1 MKRWQKLLFL
11 ILVLILLSQL
21 PFAYRRRRLVRLHET
36 IQQLQTQRN
45 DVPLD
50 PIFVGY
56 KEYKGVLHVH
66 SFLGGHSSGS
76 FQDII
81 DAAKANQLDFVVM
94 TEHTERD
101 INTAAMTLQGVHA
114 SVLFLN
120 GNEVSVKNAGRVLLV
135 PGLETQG
142 AENASLE
149 DLAQQVRAKPGLSI
163 FAYPE
168 NFTGWNTNVY
178 DGVEVYNLYTNAQQ
192 INPVMMF
199 FDGLWCYRSY
209 PDLLFANFYS
219 RPNENLRFWDQTLG
233 RGQRLTAL
241 AGVDAHANI
250 GIGLHDA
257 SGKTLMGLQLD
268 PYERSFGIVRVHAL
282 LSERY
287 GFNFESVL
295 GALRSGNSFIGF
307 DLLADTRGFRFS
319 GSSGGEA
326 AMQGEELKLEG
337 EALLK
342 VTIPLPA
349 RVVLLRN
356 GVVVQQDQGKNQV
369 AFIVKEP
376 GVYRCE
382 VYLPQLPHPVGDQPW
397 IISNPIYVR

>member
-1 MKRWQKLLFL
+1 MKRWQKLLFV

-21 PFAYRRRRLVRLHET
+21 PFAYRRRRLVRLHEA
-36 IQQLQTQRN
+36 IQQLNAQRTN
-45 DVPLD
+45 LSPDL
-50 PIFVGY
+50 F
-56 KEYKGVLHVH
+56 KEYKGVVHVH

-76 FQDII
+76 FQEII
-81 DAAKANQLDFVVM
+81 DAAKTNHLDFVVM

-114 SVLFLN
+114 GVLFLN
-120 GNEVSVKNAGRVLLV
+120 GNEVSFTNVGRLLLV
-135 PGLETQG
+135 PGLESQDQSNSPL
-142 AENASLE
+142 ENLT
-149 DLAQQVRAKPGLSI
+149 LQTRAKNGLSI
-163 FAYPE
+163 VAYPQE
-168 NFTGWNTNVY
+168 FQQWNSNAY

-192 INPVMMF
+192 INSVMML
-199 FDGLWCYRSY
+199 FDGLWCYRGY

-219 RPNENLRFWDQTLG
+219 RPNENLRLWDQTLG
-233 RGQRLTAL
+233 RGQRVTAL

-257 SGKTLMGLQLD
+257 SGKTLIGLHLD
-268 PYERSFGIVRVHAL
+268 PYERSFEIVRVHAL
-282 LSERY
+282 VSERY
-287 GFNFESVL
+287 GLNSESVL

-307 DLLADTRGFRFS
+307 DLFGDTTGFRFS

-326 AMQGEELKLEG
+326 AIQGGELKLDG

-342 VTIPLPA
+342 VSTPLPA

-356 GVVVQQDQGKNQV
+356 GVVVEQDQGKNQV
-369 AFIVKEP
+369 GFIVKEP

>member
-1 MKRWQKLLFL
+1 MKRWQKLLFV

-21 PFAYRRRRLVRLHET
+21 PFAYRRRRLVRLHEA
-36 IQQLQTQRN
+36 IQQLNAQRTN
-45 DVPLD
+45 LSPDL
-50 PIFVGY
+50 F
-56 KEYKGVLHVH
+56 KEYKGVVHVH

-76 FQDII
+76 FQEII
-81 DAAKANQLDFVVM
+81 DAAKTNHLDFVVM

-114 SVLFLN
+114 GVLFLN
-120 GNEVSVKNAGRVLLV
+120 GNEVSFTNVGRLLLV
-135 PGLETQG
+135 PGLESQDQSNSPL
-142 AENASLE
+142 ENLT
-149 DLAQQVRAKPGLSI
+149 LQTRAKNGLSI
-163 FAYPE
+163 VAYPQE
-168 NFTGWNTNVY
+168 FQQWNSNAY
-178 DGVEVYNLYTNAQQ
+178 DSVEVYNLYTNAQQ
-192 INPVMMF
+192 INSVMML
-199 FDGLWCYRSY
+199 FDGLWCYRGY

-219 RPNENLRFWDQTLG
+219 RPNENLRLWDQTLG
-233 RGQRLTAL
+233 RGQRVTAL

-257 SGKTLMGLQLD
+257 SGKTLIGLHLD
-268 PYERSFGIVRVHAL
+268 PYERSFEIVRVHAL
-282 LSERY
+282 VSERY
-287 GFNFESVL
+287 GLNSESVL

-307 DLLADTRGFRFS
+307 DLFGDTTGFRFS

-326 AMQGEELKLEG
+326 AIQGGELKLDG

-342 VTIPLPA
+342 VSTPLPA

-356 GVVVQQDQGKNQV
+356 GVVVEQDQGKNQV
-369 AFIVKEP
+369 GFIVKEP

>member
-1 MKRWQKLLFL
+1 MKRWQKLLFV

-21 PFAYRRRRLVRLHET
+21 PFAYRRRRLVRLHEA
-36 IQQLQTQRN
+36 IQQLNAQRTN
-45 DVPLD
+45 LSPDL
-50 PIFVGY
+50 F
-56 KEYKGVLHVH
+56 KEYKGVVHVH

-76 FQDII
+76 FQEII
-81 DAAKANQLDFVVM
+81 DAAKTNHLDFVVM

-114 SVLFLN
+114 GVLFLN
-120 GNEVSVKNAGRVLLV
+120 GNEVSFTNVGRLLLV
-135 PGLETQG
+135 PGLESQDQSNSPL
-142 AENASLE
+142 ENLT
-149 DLAQQVRAKPGLSI
+149 LQTRAKNGLSI
-163 FAYPE
+163 VAYPQE
-168 NFTGWNTNVY
+168 FQQWNSNAY

-192 INPVMMF
+192 INSVMML
-199 FDGLWCYRSY
+199 FDGLWCYRGY

-219 RPNENLRFWDQTLG
+219 RPNENLRLWDQTLG
-233 RGQRLTAL
+233 GGQRVTAL

-257 SGKTLMGLQLD
+257 SGKTLIGLHLD
-268 PYERSFGIVRVHAL
+268 PYERSFEIVRVHAL
-282 LSERY
+282 VSERY
-287 GFNFESVL
+287 GLNSESVL

-307 DLLADTRGFRFS
+307 DLFGDTTGFRFS

-326 AMQGEELKLEG
+326 AIQGGELKLDG

-342 VTIPLPA
+342 VSTPLPA

-356 GVVVQQDQGKNQV
+356 GVVVEQDQGKNQV
-369 AFIVKEP
+369 GFIVKEP